1 MFSEPCSSQ
10 YNEVPP
16 SAIDFG
22 LDVDVTEDAEGNHR
36 VIITFEIRWY
46 TSTLRKKG
54 KISMVEKKEEAITN
68 QPLLF
73 SLLIP
78 PLPAPC

>member
-1 MFSEPCSSQ
+1 MFSELYSSQ

-36 VIITFEIRWY
+36 VIIKFEIRW
-46 TSTLRKKG
+46 
-54 KISMVEKKEEAITN
+54 
-68 QPLLF
+68 
-73 SLLIP
+73 
-78 PLPAPC
+78 